1 MRVCLFADEDY
12 HQKVWPGMEPGFRGN
27 HLKLF
32 DIIFCLACTQN
43 TLAHIHPEI
52 IYIKLCGFLII
63 HVIIPLLCVYVL
75 YASAW
80 CRWDHYKLSTP
91 TSEVDGFNSS
101 PTHSH
106 SLLRPRLAYQEAK
119 KFTHKRLRNQYTFLI
134 YLPFSTPPPSR

>member
-1 MRVCLFADEDY
+1 MRIISMHACVFVCGRRLQSESMPRNGT
-12 HQKVWPGMEPGFRGN
+12 WLGEN
-27 HLKLF
+27 HLKLL
-32 DIIFCLACTQN
+32 DIIFCLALACTQN
-43 TLAHIHPEI
+43 TPARTHPEI

-106 SLLRPRLAYQEAK
+106 SFVTPSLGISGSQEI
-119 KFTHKRLRNQYTFLI
+119 YTQT
-134 YLPFSTPPPSR
+134 SA